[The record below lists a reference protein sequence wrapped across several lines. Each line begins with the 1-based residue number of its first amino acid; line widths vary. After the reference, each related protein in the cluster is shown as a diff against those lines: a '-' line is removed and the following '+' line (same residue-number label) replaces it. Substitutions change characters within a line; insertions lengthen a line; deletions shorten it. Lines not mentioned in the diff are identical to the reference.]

1 MHAVYREG
9 WGKTTAK
16 CLLTFFLF
24 NLLALT
30 TAAGLIAWLAAKA
43 MGMV

>member
-1 MHAVYREG
+1 MHTVYHEG

-24 NLLALT
+24 NLLALGSA
-30 TAAGLIAWLAAKA
+30 TALILWLVLKA
-43 MGMV
+43 MGRI

>member
-1 MHAVYREG
+1 MHTVYREG

-24 NLLALT
+24 NLLALG

-43 MGMV
+43 MGRV